1 MKLLT
6 CLPVRGMMRNKIY
19 CLSVLFMA
27 IIYLVLSVRF
37 AFKEPLFWVMA
48 GVSTLLIIGCII
60 DLIVH
65 RDKTK
70 K

>member
-1 MKLLT
+1 MKD
-6 CLPVRGMMRNKIY
+6 KIY
-19 CLSVLFMA
+19 CLSILLMA
-27 IIYLVLSVRF
+27 IVYLVLSAIF

-48 GVSTLLIIGCII
+48 SISTLLIIGCTI